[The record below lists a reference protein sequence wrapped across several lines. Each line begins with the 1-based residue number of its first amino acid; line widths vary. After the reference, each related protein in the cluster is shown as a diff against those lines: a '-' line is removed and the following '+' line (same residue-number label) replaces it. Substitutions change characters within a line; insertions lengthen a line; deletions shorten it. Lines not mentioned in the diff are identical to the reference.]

1 MIGIYGG
8 TFDPIH
14 LGHLRVALEISET
27 LGLSELRFIP
37 CQIPPHRGAP
47 GASAEQ
53 RLRLLQAALKNAPT
67 QFTIDTLELDRVG
80 PSYMVDTLQTIR
92 REIGELS
99 PMALILGMDAFM
111 GLPGWHCWK
120 IVADLAHIVVMSRP
134 GFQPDWPYELE
145 HGLRHRTVSAMDE
158 LHHHPSGRIWF
169 TDVTVLD
176 ISASKIRS
184 LLNQGLSPRYLTP
197 DPVLDLIG
205 EMGLYQSECLTK
217 GKLEGLGS
225 VTLHGID
232 GMGNADPQI
241 SER

>member
-14 LGHLRVALEISET
+14 FGHLRVALEISET
-27 LGLSELRFIP
+27 LRLSELRFIP
-37 CQIPPHRGAP
+37 CQIPPHRERP

-53 RLRLLQAALKNAPT
+53 RLRLLQAALSNAPP
-67 QFTIDTLELDRVG
+67 QFTIDTRELDRAG

-120 IVADLAHIVVMSRP
+120 TLPNLAHIVVMSRP
-134 GFQPDWPYELE
+134 GFKPDWPHDLE
-145 HGLRHRTVSAMDE
+145 DGLRHRAVDTMHE

-169 TDVTVLD
+169 TEVTVLD

-184 LLNQGLSPRYLTP
+184 LLKQGLSPRYLTP

-205 EMGLYQSECLTK
+205 ELDLYHIQA
-217 GKLEGLGS
+217 
-225 VTLHGID
+225 D
-232 GMGNADPQI
+232 QNA
-241 SER
+241 